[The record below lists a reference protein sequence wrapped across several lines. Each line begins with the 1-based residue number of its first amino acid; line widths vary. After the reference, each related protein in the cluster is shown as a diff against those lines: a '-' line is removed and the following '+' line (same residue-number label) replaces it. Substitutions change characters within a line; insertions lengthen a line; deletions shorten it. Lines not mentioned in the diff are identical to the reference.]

1 MDTRHDRSPGAVG
14 SVRAGSRTELEQKG
28 QLLTKLGPLPVVVFA
43 DDGELF
49 AIEDRCPHMGFPL
62 HRGTVECGLVTC
74 HWHHA
79 RFDLAS
85 GGTLDPWA
93 DDTRAF
99 DVVVDGDDVYVEAR
113 TDNEIARL
121 HQRLR
126 EGLEDN
132 LTLVIAKSVLGL
144 LEHGEAP
151 QAILRTALDFGT
163 RYRSDGWGAGLTV
176 LVAMTNVLP
185 LLDEEDRGV
194 ALVHA
199 LRFVARDTAGRAPRF
214 PVAPLPGDA
223 LPVERVEQWYRR
235 FIDTRSGDSAE
246 RALRTL
252 VDQGTALDAVERVM
266 MAAVSDHVFI
276 DEGHTLDFTN
286 KAFEALAAVGGD
298 DGKSGIVL
306 TSLVGGTAMADRSE
320 EGSEWQ
326 YPHDLLA
333 LVARASAELA
343 GEPHGRGRANGSAR
357 PDAGELAWQ
366 LLGDDPEAVVDAL
379 LAAFHA
385 GLSDEELG
393 RAVAY
398 AAALRITRFHT
409 QNDHADWNTVHH
421 SFTTANA
428 LHHSLSRAAAPAT
441 RRALVHSALRVY
453 LDRFL
458 NIPAARLPS
467 ATTGDLDALTRCFEV
482 QGEVDTAGNL
492 AFGYVKGGGSRGAL
506 VAALGHALLHEDAEF
521 HWYQVFEAAVRQSGS
536 WPEGSDQSA
545 LILAGFARFLAA
557 HTPTRRELPN
567 VIRIASRL
575 RRGEALFEE
584 E

>member
-1 MDTRHDRSPGAVG
+1 MDTRHDRSPGTAG

-28 QLLTKLGPLPVVVFA
+28 QLLTKVGPLPVVVFA
-43 DDGELF
+43 DGDDVF

-113 TDNEIARL
+113 ADDEVARL

-132 LTLVIAKSVLGL
+132 LTLVISKSVLGL

-151 QAILRTALDFGT
+151 EAILRTALDFGT
-163 RYRSDGWGAGLTV
+163 RYRGEGWGAGLTV

-185 LLDEEDRGV
+185 RLDADDRGI

-235 FIDTRSGDSAE
+235 FIDTRSGDAAE
-246 RALRTL
+246 RALRSL
-252 VDQGTALDAVERVM
+252 VDEGTPLDAVERVM

-298 DGKSGIVL
+298 DCDAGVVL
-306 TSLVGGTAMADRSE
+306 TSLVAGTAMADRSE

-333 LVARASAELA
+333 LVARAGAELT
-343 GEPHGRGRANGSAR
+343 GEPRGTNGHAR
-357 PDAGELAWQ
+357 PDVGELGWK
-366 LLGDDPEAVVDAL
+366 LLVDDPDAVVEAL
-379 LAAFHA
+379 LTGFHA

-428 LHHSLSRAAAPAT
+428 LHHSLSRAPSPTT

-467 ATTGDLDALTRCFEV
+467 AAAGDLDALAKCFEA
-482 QGEVDTAGNL
+482 QGEVDAAGNL
-492 AFGYVKGGGSRGAL
+492 VVGYLKGGGSRDAL

-521 HWYQVFEAAVRQSGS
+521 HWYQVFEAAVRQSES
-536 WPEGSDQSA
+536 WPEGSDEAA

>member
-1 MDTRHDRSPGAVG
+1 MDTRDHSSPRTGG
-14 SVRAGSRTELEQKG
+14 SVRAGSRAELEQKG
-28 QLLTKLGPLPVVVFA
+28 QLLTKVGPLPVVVFHDA
-43 DDGELF
+43 GELF

-74 HWHHA
+74 HWHHV

-99 DVVVDGDDVYVEAR
+99 DVVVDGDDVFVEAR
-113 TDNEIARL
+113 TDDEVARL
-121 HQRLR
+121 HKRLR

-144 LEHGEAP
+144 LEHDEAP
-151 QAILRTALDFGT
+151 EAILRAALDFGT
-163 RYRSDGWGAGLTV
+163 RYRADGWGAGLTV

-185 LLDEEDRGV
+185 RLAEEDRAV

-199 LRFVARDTAGRAPRF
+199 LRFVARDTAGRSPRF
-214 PVAPLPGDA
+214 PVAPLPGEA

-235 FIDTRSGDSAE
+235 FVDTRSGDAAE

-252 VDQGTALDAVERVM
+252 VDEGTPLDAVERVM
-266 MAAVSDHVFI
+266 MAAVSDHVFL

-286 KAFEALAAVGGD
+286 KAFEALEAVGNADAGV
-298 DGKSGIVL
+298 VL
-306 TSLVGGTAMADRSE
+306 SSLVGQTAMADRSE

-326 YPHDLLA
+326 YPHDLVALA
-333 LVARASAELA
+333 ARAGAELT
-343 GEPHGRGRANGSAR
+343 GERTRTGAR
-357 PDAGELAWQ
+357 PPVGDVAWQ
-366 LLGDDPEAVVDAL
+366 LLVDDPNAVVEAL
-379 LAAFHA
+379 VAAFHA

-428 LHHSLSRAAAPAT
+428 LHHSLSRAPAATT

-458 NIPAARLPS
+458 NIPAARLPN
-467 ATTGDLDALTRCFEV
+467 ATTGDLASLARCFEV

-492 AFGYVKGGGSRGAL
+492 AFGYLAGGGSRDAL
-506 VAALGHALLHEDAEF
+506 IAALGHALLHEDAEF
-521 HWYQVFEAAVRQSGS
+521 HWYQVFEAAVRQSAA
-536 WPEGSDQSA
+536 WPADSDESA

-567 VIRIASRL
+567 VIRIATRL